1 MVQLLFGFN
10 RDLATPNV
18 VQNALRSILMTFDH
32 VVYWCIGVVYNI
44 LFNISETT
52 IISSDT
58 LKAFYGRVQLILG
71 VIMIFKIS
79 VSLLQYVINPEAF
92 SDKKNR

>member
-10 RDLATPNV
+10 RDLATPGV
-18 VQNALRSILMTFDH
+18 VQNALRSILMTLNH

-58 LKAFYGRVQLILG
+58 LKAFYGRVQ
-71 VIMIFKIS
+71 
-79 VSLLQYVINPEAF
+79 
-92 SDKKNR
+92 